1 MTARHMTRP
10 SNMAASG
17 SPQWN
22 DRAEKLHRRLA
33 GLLEADSDDP
43 LLLKASA
50 TLQSLKDTCSRD
62 TQNCNRLS
70 CLRLYSQAILD
81 ITYYEENRLVDE
93 EFASDDSLQKVQEL
107 IQIITEPESLAEENN
122 ASKQRFLLDMDVEE
136 CLHWRRGALLY
147 MYCHTVGER
156 ENWNL
161 SDQRTFHQCLK
172 DGVYYLLKMLK
183 TRNPVQLNNDISF
196 KDINTATLLAKGIFS
211 DVHVLALMYCGEMC
225 FWALSYCSDIQPGS
239 DSETH
244 SKILNFKEVGEKV
257 LDTYVSVCEGPL
269 SAQGWNTENAKKIL
283 EFLKTR

>member
-1 MTARHMTRP
+1 
-10 SNMAASG
+10 MAAS
-17 SPQWN
+17 SSQQWN
-22 DRAEKLHRRLA
+22 DRAEKLHRRLER
-33 GLLEADSDDP
+33 LREADNDDP
-43 LLLKASA
+43 LLLKASV
-50 TLQSLKDTCSRD
+50 TLQSLKDACSKE
-62 TQNCNRLS
+62 TQNCNGLP
-70 CLRLYSQAILD
+70 CLRLYSQ
-81 ITYYEENRLVDE
+81 
-93 EFASDDSLQKVQEL
+93 
-107 IQIITEPESLAEENN
+107 
-122 ASKQRFLLDMDVEE
+122 RFLLDLDVKE

-161 SDQRTFHQCLK
+161 SDQRIFHQCLR

-183 TRNPVQLNNDISF
+183 TRSPIQLNDEVSF
-196 KDINTATLLAKGIFS
+196 QDLNTATLLAKGIFS

-225 FWALSYCSDIQPGS
+225 FWALSYCSDVPPGS

-269 SAQGWNTENAKKIL
+269 SGQGWSTDNAKKIL